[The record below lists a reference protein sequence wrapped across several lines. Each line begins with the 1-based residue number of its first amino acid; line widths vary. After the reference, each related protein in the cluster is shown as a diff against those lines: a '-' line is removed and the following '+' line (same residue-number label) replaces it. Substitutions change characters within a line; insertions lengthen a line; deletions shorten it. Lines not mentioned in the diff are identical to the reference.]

1 MIDSSATFENE
12 YDFQPHPVEAKK
24 SWQLHVERLELL
36 QDDDEEENADNDDD
50 KEQQRQRRILRHSS
64 HHHRHSKHNH
74 HNHHESETVLLSQ
87 IEHDREIKY
96 EQELQKAQA
105 KAQEKAQRKHLKNL
119 KRLYQ
124 NPGIAPQTQHGFM
137 MDAGSTGSRLHL
149 YEWEPRVLSSN
160 KDVKETVAG
169 RHLSVPSSQSRWTDR
184 LRPGIAEFASIKNDD
199 ELYDAIANYFQPMLD
214 FAQTVLR
221 EKSAQFPNFPI
232 YFRATAGMRTLS
244 KRDRR
249 RVLTVVRQLFH
260 NQTYCP
266 FYFEDEY
273 ARVLSGEEEAIYGWT
288 GINFVMG
295 NLLPE
300 TQGMYV

>member
-1 MIDSSATFENE
+1 MTDSSSA
-12 YDFQPHPVEAKK
+12 FQPHPVEAKK
-24 SWQLHVERLELL
+24 SWQLHVERLL
-36 QDDDEEENADNDDD
+36 QDNDKDEEENDD
-50 KEQQRQRRILRHSS
+50 KEQPRQRILRHSS
-64 HHHRHSKHNH
+64 HHQHPSKHH
-74 HNHHESETVLLSQ
+74 HSHESSETVLLSQ
-87 IEHDREIKY
+87 IEHDREIQY
-96 EQELQKAQA
+96 EQALQKAQA
-105 KAQEKAQRKHLKNL
+105 KAQEKAQRKHFKNL

-184 LRPGIAEFASIKNDD
+184 LRPGIAEFASLKNDT
-199 ELYDAIANYFQPMLD
+199 ELHDAIADYFQPMLD

-244 KRDRR
+244 KVDRK

-300 TQGMYV
+300 TQGT